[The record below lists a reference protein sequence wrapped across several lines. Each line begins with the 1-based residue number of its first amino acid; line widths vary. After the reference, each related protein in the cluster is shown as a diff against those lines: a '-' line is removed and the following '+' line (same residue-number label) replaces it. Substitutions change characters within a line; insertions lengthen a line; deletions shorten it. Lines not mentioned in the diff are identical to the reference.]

1 MINYVWFSFKQ
12 NCGFSEEDIL
22 KVSQLADVHFI
33 FNQWWSSLISDQHK
47 KKSIK

>member
-22 KVSQLADVHFI
+22 KVSQLAAVHF
-33 FNQWWSSLISDQHK
+33 FSTSGGYL
-47 KKSIK
+47 